1 MSKPAHEGEVEGRR
15 ERGGGDVAGAAAV
28 AAATVSPVSRLLL
41 AWRAGGN
48 TERDTSREGDTE
60 RGWSELCFILTALLW
75 HREPQT
81 RCEEVDLG
89 TGHRSAHP
97 WITSSE

>member
-1 MSKPAHEGEVEGRR
+1 MSKPASEGEVEGG
-15 ERGGGDVAGAAAV
+15 EKEEGGDVAA

-41 AWRAGGN
+41 AWQAGGN
-48 TERDTSREGDTE
+48 TERERSREGDRE
-60 RGWSELCFILTALLW
+60 RGWSVLYFILAALLW